1 MCKTRW
7 VERHDAFEVFCDLYL
22 PILCCLEGI
31 AGSASTEWNRE
42 TRSDA
47 QSFFLSMSQF
57 SFIITLVA
65 TQNVLSY
72 TKGLSV
78 KLQGPYVDIA
88 RAHREINTLT
98 SSLNRIRQ
106 DVNGFHTRIYKQTMT
121 IAQSVGVEECTPRLA
136 SRQQH
141 RQNIPAQSPTD
152 YYRLNLTIP
161 LLDHLVNEIELR
173 FDENSSQNVTEFL
186 ALLPATISKSH
197 SVIDRGTFPSV
208 LQLYEDDLPASL
220 SLDAE
225 LDLWQQH
232 WIAHPNLASQL
243 NTPEKALHHADKDF
257 YPNINVLLRI
267 MATLPVTSC
276 ECERSISLLRLV
288 KSSLRSS
295 MGQNRLNGLAL
306 LHSHQG
312 SFVTITPE
320 EVVEEF
326 AISNPR
332 RMTLINPE

>member
-1 MCKTRW
+1 M
-7 VERHDAFEVFCDLYL
+7 
-22 PILCCLEGI
+22 
-31 AGSASTEWNRE
+31 
-42 TRSDA
+42 
-47 QSFFLSMSQF
+47 
-57 SFIITLVA
+57 
-65 TQNVLSY
+65 
-72 TKGLSV
+72 
-78 KLQGPYVDIA
+78 
-88 RAHREINTLT
+88 
-98 SSLNRIRQ
+98 
-106 DVNGFHTRIYKQTMT
+106 
-121 IAQSVGVEECTPRLA
+121 
-136 SRQQH
+136 
-141 RQNIPAQSPTD
+141 
-152 YYRLNLTIP
+152 
-161 LLDHLVNEIELR
+161 
-173 FDENSSQNVTEFL
+173 
-186 ALLPATISKSH
+186 
-197 SVIDRGTFPSV
+197 
-208 LQLYEDDLPASL
+208 YEDDLPASL

-295 MGQNRLNGLAL
+295 MRQNRLNGLAL